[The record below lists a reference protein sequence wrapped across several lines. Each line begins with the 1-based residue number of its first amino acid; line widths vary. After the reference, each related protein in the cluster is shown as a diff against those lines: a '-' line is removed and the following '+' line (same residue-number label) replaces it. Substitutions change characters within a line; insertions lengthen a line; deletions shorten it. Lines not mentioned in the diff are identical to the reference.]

1 MENKKEKRPV
11 GAPPK
16 MKDGRKMHVYLDAA
30 TIELAGRV
38 GGGNVSEGLRQLR
51 IFYEAH
57 KDESSIV

>member
-1 MENKKEKRPV
+1 MENEKQKRPV

-30 TIELAGRV
+30 TIEIAQRLGD
-38 GGGNVSEGLRQLR
+38 GNISEGIRKAVAA
-51 IFYEAH
+51 Y